1 MFFVCFVVSDCKD
14 VLQNGIGTTDGVYSV
29 TLAETGKVID
39 VYCDMTTGGGGW
51 TVRSITI
58 FV

>member
-1 MFFVCFVVSDCKD
+1 M
-14 VLQNGIGTTDGVYSV
+14 
-29 TLAETGKVID
+29 TLAETGNTTD

-58 FV
+58 FMWCPMLNGIIIWLLSIQP